1 MLVGIP
7 EELNDYDMFESNG
20 ITVYVKKD
28 TKTFDGTLTI
38 TTETSLWYAL
48 LTVEGMVE

>member
-1 MLVGIP
+1 VLVGIP

-38 TTETSLWYAL
+38 SAKTSFWYAV
-48 LTVEGMVE
+48 LTVEGIVE